1 MKLVLRIR
9 KYTECNKRNVFTIEI
24 RGNRGKIETRGNRG
38 IVNNNRIEQIIEF
51 LNIFTIFT
59 IVF

>member
-9 KYTECNKRNVFTIEI
+9 KYTKCNKRNVFTIET
-24 RGNRGKIETRGNRG
+24 RGKIETRGNRG

-51 LNIFTIFT
+51 LNIFAIFT